1 MMGDQVGDLDGRPP
15 GASSGWEGLVLAS
28 GSPRRRELLARLG
41 VPFIVVVPDLE
52 ESVRPGEPPLDVVRR
67 LAAAKAAA
75 VAGPLVLAADT
86 VVEVDGE
93 LLGKPA
99 GDEDARGMLRRLS
112 GRTHQVHTGVAA
124 RAGER
129 VEVATATTAVRF
141 VALTPEAIDWYVGT
155 GEPRDKAGAYAIQG
169 SGGLFVEWI
178 QGNASNVVGLPLPTA
193 VELLHRLTGWSPT
206 DPG

>member
-1 MMGDQVGDLDGRPP
+1 MMSDHDRDLNGRPVT
-15 GASSGWEGLVLAS
+15 GSSGWEGLVLAS

-41 VPFIVVVPDLE
+41 VPFIVVVPELD
-52 ESVRPGEPPLDVVRR
+52 ESARPGETALELVRR

-75 VAGPLVLAADT
+75 VTGPLVLAADT
-86 VVEVDGE
+86 VVELDGE

-99 GDEDARGMLRRLS
+99 GAEEARGMLRRLS
-112 GRTHQVHTGVAA
+112 GRSHQVHTGVAA

-129 VEVATATTAVRF
+129 VEVATATTTVRF
-141 VALTPEAIDWYVGT
+141 VAMTAAAIDWYVST
-155 GEPRDKAGAYAIQG
+155 GEPLDKAGAYAIQG
-169 SGGLFVEWI
+169 SGGLFVEAI
-178 QGNASNVVGLPLPTA
+178 EGNASNVVGLPLPTA